1 MAKDKTDIPESW
13 SGRMKNWGGGD
24 FTFLSSDGEAIVFIV
39 VGLPEQIQ
47 SSYKGKVQER
57 IGCPV
62 VTDTG
67 YQLFVCGK
75 RVARKLAKF
84 EKQFDSKAIM
94 VVRHGA
100 EGDVNSKYDV
110 KALPEKET
118 YSALMKIKEQ
128 DFKPEMI
135 VESVLA
141 VTEVMQS

>member
-1 MAKDKTDIPESW
+1 MPKDKDLIATSW
-13 SGRMKNWGGGD
+13 AECMKEWGGGD

-39 VGLPEQIQ
+39 VGLPRMIESVYKKKTQI
-47 SSYKGKVQER
+47 R

-75 RVARKLAKF
+75 RTARKITKF
-84 EKQFDSKAIM
+84 EKQFDKAAIM

-110 KALPEKET
+110 RVLPEKET
-118 YSALMKIKEQ
+118 YSALMKIKEE

-135 VESVLA
+135 AESITAAAA
-141 VTEVMQS
+141 VMGE